1 MFLLQFLPHSLFYGV
16 EWLQQKDCGTTIRYY
31 LVICLLL
38 KIEHPENV
46 SGFNFPE
53 LNKCVFSLGKKDMMV
68 RYKSFSYSQLHFASM
83 WICTRDTPLL
93 CVLTLSNLS
102 FLRLH
107 SSHSLTMR
115 PHRIQVSSSRCERLD
130 EAEELDTSE
139 EPLFLREPLIER
151 MDLESAS
158 RSLVVGGEELEF
170 LLGTER
176 LSFNMIWCCWPRC
189 VKTDAWV

>member
-1 MFLLQFLPHSLFYGV
+1 MAIP
-16 EWLQQKDCGTTIRYY
+16 
-31 LVICLLL
+31 
-38 KIEHPENV
+38 
-46 SGFNFPE
+46 
-53 LNKCVFSLGKKDMMV
+53 
-68 RYKSFSYSQLHFASM
+68 YKSFTS
-83 WICTRDTPLL
+83 ILL
-93 CVLTLSNLS
+93 QAISLQMYNKFPYLLTLSNLS

-158 RSLVVGGEELEF
+158 RSLVVGEEEHKSS
-170 LLGTER
+170 LGTQR
-176 LSFNMIWCCWPRC
+176 LSFNVI
-189 VKTDAWV
+189 